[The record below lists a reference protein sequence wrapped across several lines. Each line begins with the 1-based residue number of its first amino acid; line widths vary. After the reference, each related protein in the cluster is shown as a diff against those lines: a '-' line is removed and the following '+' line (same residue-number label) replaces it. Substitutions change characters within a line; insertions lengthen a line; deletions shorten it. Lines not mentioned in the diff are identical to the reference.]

1 MGIQELYL
9 QKDKE
14 GLASDSPVLMDAISN
29 YVDTT
34 RRQYENMPIK
44 QATDFLLSEYNYQ
57 NRCQLKSCR
66 GFGFIIK
73 PGDIC
78 YIDFGKAY
86 LQEIGFQHFGL
97 VISVFNA
104 KAFVIP
110 MTSNFNAFRQAYDPL
125 YNPDGLKHLMRLGR
139 IEGLYKY
146 SILFLNDGK
155 FINTAR
161 VIDVKA
167 YLDPSSKLFRDIRQR
182 LIDCIQ
188 QEP

>member
-1 MGIQELYL
+1 MGIQDLYL

-14 GLASDSPVLMDAISN
+14 GLVSESPVLMDAISDF
-29 YVDTT
+29 VDTT

-44 QATDFLLSEYNYQ
+44 QATDILLSEYNYQ
-57 NRCQLKSCR
+57 NRSQLKSCR
-66 GFGFIIK
+66 SFGFIIK

-97 VISVFNA
+97 VINVFNA

-161 VIDVKA
+161 IIDVKA